1 MLIQLSL
8 VVPQYLWRQVWPP
21 PTCREPSDLP
31 SAVQNSPVYT
41 FPSWIHLMY
50 ITVPSAAIR
59 SNEKREN
66 YIVVWRR
73 WLEYIEWAL
82 TIYMSVGSW
91 IKLPLRI
98 ALRYHYGIVSFNTST
113 TPLILTNI
121 SMKAPRTQTKE
132 INPDSA
138 TRVRPIVSIRVKQT
152 MLVPWLLLERA
163 CSSGVH
169 DMVGSRSQV
178 RRWMSMNGSSS

>member
-1 MLIQLSL
+1 MDPFDVYHRSQ
-8 VVPQYLWRQVWPP
+8 RRNQVKWK
-21 PTCREPSDLP
+21 
-31 SAVQNSPVYT
+31 
-41 FPSWIHLMY
+41 
-50 ITVPSAAIR
+50 
-59 SNEKREN
+59 KRKL
-66 YIVVWRR
+66 YCCVTPLARI
-73 WLEYIEWAL
+73 YKEWAL

-98 ALRYHYGIVSFNTST
+98 ALRYHYEIVSFNTST

-121 SMKAPRTQTKE
+121 RMKAPMTQTKE

-169 DMVGSRSQV
+169 DMVDSRSQV